1 MKQLAISLVAAFLVA
16 CPSPLGQR
24 CGNGG
29 ECGAGYTC
37 VYDVEMYSPTM
48 SRYLEICARSCERNT
63 DCGPGVDCRL
73 NNRNIENS
81 GYCNDF
87 GTLAMGERCSDLN
100 RLRECGPGL
109 ACSPYTSTCV
119 PACNFDSPL
128 LEERRCAAGTTCV
141 SHDRTY
147 TLDMRTVSFTS
158 YCEAECD
165 PAQSEACRPFYICAR
180 WTSPGIGETTTCESA
195 GGEARCRDGS
205 QCMVGEICRD
215 NTCYAPADAPP
226 RRPEDWFPP
235 LTAPTE

>member
-1 MKQLAISLVAAFLVA
+1 MKQFAISLVAVFLVA
-16 CPSPLGQR
+16 CPSRLGQR

-63 DCGPGVDCRL
+63 DCGADVDCRV
-73 NNRNIENS
+73 NNRNLESS

-87 GTLAMGERCSDLN
+87 GTLAIGERCSDLN

-109 ACSPYTSTCV
+109 ACSLYTGECV
-119 PACNFDSPL
+119 PACNLDSPL
-128 LEERRCAAGTTCV
+128 LEERQCASGMTCN
-141 SHDRTY
+141 SFDRTY
-147 TLDMRTVSFTS
+147 TLDMRTVSLAS
-158 YCEAECD
+158 YCDVECD
-165 PAQSEACRPFYICAR
+165 PARSDMCRTGFVCAR
-180 WTSPGIGETTTCESA
+180 WTSPGIGEVATCEF
-195 GGEARCRDGS
+195 GESVRLCRDGS
-205 QCMVGEICRD
+205 QCPLGQICRE

-235 LTAPTE
+235 LSSPTE